1 MQKVMYG
8 MLSLLLLLSC
18 QNTNNKIGTA
28 SGGLEGSAWVLV
40 SISDQPIEKAEIS
53 LQFQG
58 DKLNGKAVCNRY
70 FSDYSTAKK
79 TLKIGNIGS
88 TKMMCPEQSKL
99 EHEYLE
105 LLAEVEEY
113 AIKKDQLHLKAK
125 SGSLIFKRAP
135 ITSEESTSLKMDGP
149 GFEGTYVTIGYP
161 KRYWQSLSI
170 SASKDSYDVKFTAS
184 KIQEEPGC
192 TFSSRGTLKKDT
204 LYVPIKRGG
213 VAYNLILLQ
222 QGNKLQVHTQNPADR
237 LQLMQFCRGGATL
250 AGEYYRKAP
259 FELQEH
265 QLEQIALKP
274 PALLGKRQL
283 SQAFPDWA
291 VVEEQRQE
299 DEQAYVYYTVA
310 KNGAAQFRF
319 RMIPAADPEARQL
332 DAIISTS
339 PELSDEYGARTRIS
353 FSELQ
358 ALRPDVKLY
367 TDPHFH
373 TYALAEDSHIR
384 YEICCN
390 EDELDRTDWT
400 IEQVQDWK
408 VKSIIWQAPKTST
421 DAS

>member
-1 MQKVMYG
+1 MYG
-8 MLSLLLLLSC
+8 ILSLLMLLSC

-28 SGGLEGSAWVLV
+28 MGGLEGSAWVLV
-40 SISDQPIEKAEIS
+40 SILDQPIEKAEIS

-70 FSDYSTAKK
+70 FSDYSTAKQ

-99 EHEYLE
+99 EHEYFD
-105 LLAEVEEY
+105 LLAKVEEY
-113 AIKKDQLHLKAK
+113 EIKKDQLHLNAK

-135 ITSEESTSLKMDGP
+135 NATEEGTSMRIDGP
-149 GFEGTYVTIGYP
+149 SFEGTYVTIGYP

-170 SASKDSYDVKFTAS
+170 SASKDSYEVKFSAS
-184 KIQEEPGC
+184 NVQEEPGC
-192 TFSSRGTLKKDT
+192 TFSSRGTLKRDT

-222 QGNKLQVHTQNPADR
+222 QDNKLQVQTQDAADR
-237 LQLMQFCRGGATL
+237 LQLMQFCSGGATL
-250 AGEYYRKAP
+250 AGEYYRKAL

-265 QLEQIALKP
+265 QLEQIALQP
-274 PALLGKRQL
+274 QALLDKRQL
-283 SQAFPDWA
+283 SQTFPDWA
-291 VVEEQRQE
+291 AGEEQRQE
-299 DEQAYVYYTVA
+299 DEQAYVYYTIA

-319 RMIPAADPEARQL
+319 RMTPAADPDERRL
-332 DAIISTS
+332 DALISTS
-339 PELSDEYGARTRIS
+339 AELSDEYGARTGIT
-353 FSELQ
+353 FSVLQ
-358 ALRPDVKLY
+358 ELRPDLRLY

-373 TYALAEDSHIR
+373 TYALAKDSHIR

-390 EDELDRTDWT
+390 QEELDRTDWT

-408 VKSIIWQAPKTST
+408 VQSIIWQAPKKST